1 MKLLIASNNAHK
13 IREIKE
19 ILGDLFDEILSLRE
33 AGVSADPEE
42 TGETFEENARIKAEA
57 ILQLTGCAALADD
70 SGLEVDALG
79 GAPGVHSARYCGRH
93 GDDDANNALLLR
105 NLAGVPA
112 PRTARFVSAVALA
125 RPGQPTGAVRRR
137 NLRGHGAALRR
148 AGTTALATTPISPR
162 SAWTRPSRSCPP
174 RSKTA
179 CPTAPTRSRPCAVPW
194 KRRAEPC
201 ASSSC
206 PTRTATGRRLVRA
219 LDYLEALRADALLHL
234 GDYAADADF
243 LEREAAHPRAR
254 RLRQLRRVPIH
265 APDGGDLRVRGRC
278 ASS

>member
-125 RPGQPTGAVRRR
+125 RPGQPTRIC
-137 NLRGHGAALRR
+137 RGTSEGTVGFAPRGNNGFGYDPYFTPLGMDKTFAELPAEVKNGMSHRAHALAALRR
-148 AGTTALATTPISPR
+148 A
-162 SAWTRPSRSCPP
+162 
-174 RSKTA
+174 
-179 CPTAPTRSRPCAVPW
+179 
-194 KRRAEPC
+194 
-201 ASSSC
+201 
-206 PTRTATGRRLVRA
+206 
-219 LDYLEALRADALLHL
+219 LEEE
-234 GDYAADADF
+234 G
-243 LEREAAHPRAR
+243 
-254 RLRQLRRVPIH
+254 
-265 APDGGDLRVRGRC
+265 
-278 ASS
+278 